1 MQWYRAKYAEN
12 YPERADPKE
21 ASLLLREPH
30 FRTRKETKC
39 PCLVLAQFQLTMSD
53 SGKLLPVTAIKT
65 MKLYSHFERVDNEL
79 RAKGFKDG
87 DSLTLEALQNYDH
100 MNYRGQEGVRVCI
113 GQC

>member
-1 MQWYRAKYAEN
+1 
-12 YPERADPKE
+12 
-21 ASLLLREPH
+21 
-30 FRTRKETKC
+30 
-39 PCLVLAQFQLTMSD
+39 MSD

-113 GQC
+113 NQCQIGANSCVLDVGSGLGGPARLMAHLEKSQVVALGEL